1 VAELVAQRTDKPLLL
16 TLCVLD
22 ESPETF
28 KGVMDGL
35 ASVAI
40 W

>member
-1 VAELVAQRTDKPLLL
+1 MLLL

-22 ESPETF
+22 ESPEVF
-28 KGVMDGL
+28 KAVMDGL